1 MARIERSRARSIVG
15 YAVDRM
21 PSTGIVLSGGGA
33 RGAYEAGVV
42 AGIVEVLARRPRAR
56 APFDVF
62 TGTSV
67 GAINAAW
74 LAAHADRSDMQVE
87 GLLAHWRALE
97 LSKHLSLDPLRFV
110 LGPTLGA
117 RLARLRGEGDERWGR
132 SLLDPRALEELVET
146 GLPYQRLH
154 DNVDRGVVRA
164 LVVAALE
171 IATGRTTM
179 FSELAD
185 GTELKPPRDPRR
197 VVVPARIEARHVL
210 ASAAIPL
217 LFPSRRIGR
226 SYYCDGGVRFNTPI
240 APALRCGAKR
250 LVVISLL
257 YPNASFLAPGSEE
270 AVAHEHAYPS
280 PVFLLGKVLNALL
293 LDPVRYDLQVLD
305 GFNTLIG
312 TLEET
317 LDPHELE
324 RVREVITN
332 ARGVPYERVDTLV
345 FRPSA
350 DIGRMAHDHAHRAR
364 MGTLSTLLVARL
376 ADLGE
381 DLEADLLSF
390 VLFDGEFAGAL
401 IELGRK
407 DALARADEIEAF
419 FA

>member
-1 MARIERSRARSIVG
+1 
-15 YAVDRM
+15 M

-42 AGIVEVLARRPRAR
+42 AGIVEVLSRRARDR

-74 LAAHADRSDMQVE
+74 LAAHADRPDMHVE
-87 GLLAHWRALE
+87 GLLGHWVELE
-97 LSKHLSLDPLRFV
+97 LAKHLSLDPLRFL
-110 LGPTLGA
+110 LGPRLGA
-117 RLARLRGEGDERWGR
+117 RLGRLRGEGDERWGR

-146 GLPYQRLH
+146 GLPYARLH
-154 DNVDRGVVRA
+154 ENVDRGIVRA

-171 IATGRTTM
+171 VSSGRTTL
-179 FSELAD
+179 FSELAE
-185 GTELKPPRDPRR
+185 GTELTRSRDPRR
-197 VVVPARIEARHVL
+197 VVVPARIEARHLL

-217 LFPSRRIGR
+217 LFPARRIG
-226 SYYCDGGVRFNTPI
+226 STYYCDGGIRFNTPI
-240 APALRCGAKR
+240 APAIRCGVDR
-250 LVVISLL
+250 LVVVSLL
-257 YPNASFLAPGSEE
+257 FTRDASSPPPPEE
-270 AVAHEHAYPS
+270 AEAHLQAYPS
-280 PVFLLGKVLNALL
+280 PAFLLGKVLNALL
-293 LDPVRYDLQVLD
+293 LDPVRYDLQVLE
-305 GFNTLIG
+305 GLNVLMS

-317 LDPHELE
+317 LDPDELE
-324 RVREVITN
+324 RVREVITKE
-332 ARGVPYERVDTLV
+332 RGLPYRRIDTLV

-350 DIGRMAHDHAHRAR
+350 DIGKLAHEHAQRAK
-364 MGTLSTLLVARL
+364 MGTLSTLLVSRL

-390 VLFDGEFAGAL
+390 VLFDGEFARAL

-419 FA
+419 FE